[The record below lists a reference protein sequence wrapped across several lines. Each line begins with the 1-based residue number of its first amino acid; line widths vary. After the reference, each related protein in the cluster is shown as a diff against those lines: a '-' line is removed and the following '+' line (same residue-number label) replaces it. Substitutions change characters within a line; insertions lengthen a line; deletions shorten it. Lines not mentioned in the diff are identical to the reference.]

1 MEFMSESPA
10 AENMLGVPQS
20 RRRWSTL
27 TYRLAMLIAGLL
39 AISAVMTTTFAVR
52 SVQDALYSE
61 VSQSMINVHSS
72 VESTIDLQYNSVEA
86 FRQAELDARR
96 DGLRDVAAP
105 LTTTLDQIRLMA
117 DSGEITLAQAQNNS
131 LQLLKDVRFANED
144 YFFTYDRSM
153 TAISHPDAKFQGR
166 NLIDLQDAD
175 GKFVLR
181 ELRDVALNEGSGY
194 VDYKWVRLNETESV
208 PKLGFVFHYEPW
220 DWIVGTG
227 VYVDDIDA
235 AAAERIE
242 AIKVELSASLSQVSF
257 SEDSMFFILNQE
269 GQLIVSPEGAM
280 ALDQFSKT
288 PAGQQINATL
298 AMTAPPPGDSL
309 VETVVPATLRND
321 TSEDWV
327 MQTSTIPELGW
338 ILVSA
343 VPQAELAG
351 PGRTIAIQQLLM
363 SLAILVLG
371 LGAGLLLSRRL
382 VRPVEDITKAA
393 VDLSSATF
401 DPTSLDRAA
410 KRSDEVGELART
422 FQRMGNELVERERKL
437 REQVAKLTVVIDRTK
452 LAESV
457 DEITES
463 EHFQRIKAQ
472 ADELRKNKPQ
482 KE

>member
-1 MEFMSESPA
+1 MSESPA

-181 ELRDVALNEGSGY
+181 ELRDVALNDGSGY

-393 VDLSSATF
+393 VDLSNDTF

>member
-1 MEFMSESPA
+1 MSSNA
-10 AENMLGVPQS
+10 APDNDSRITPT

-39 AISAVMTTTFAVR
+39 AISAIMTTTFAVR

-61 VSQSMINVHSS
+61 VSQSMVNVHSS
-72 VESTIDLQYNSVEA
+72 VESTIDLQYNSVEV

-105 LTTTLDQIRLMA
+105 LATTLDQLRSMS
-117 DSGEITLAQAQNNS
+117 DSGAITVAQAQKAS
-131 LQLLKDVRFANED
+131 LQLLKSVRFGNDD

-153 TAISHPDAKFQGR
+153 TAISHPDAKFEGR

-181 ELRDVALNEGSGY
+181 ELREVALNEGSGY
-194 VDYKWVRLNETESV
+194 VEYKWVRLNATESV

-220 DWIVGTG
+220 DWIIGTG
-227 VYVDDIDA
+227 VYVDDIEA
-235 AAAERIE
+235 AATNRLETV
-242 AIKVELSASLSQVSF
+242 KNELSTSLSQVSF
-257 SEDSMFFILNQE
+257 SEDSMFFILDE
-269 GQLIVSPEGAM
+269 KGQLIVSPDGA
-280 ALDQFSKT
+280 AELDEFAAT
-288 PAGQQINATL
+288 PDGQQVTQTL
-298 AMTAPPPGDSL
+298 AATAPAPGEPL
-309 VETVVPATLRND
+309 VETTVAATLRD
-321 TSEDWV
+321 EVSEDWV

-393 VDLSSATF
+393 VDLSNDTF
-401 DPTSLDRAA
+401 DPHTLDRAA

-422 FQRMGNELVERERKL
+422 FQRMGAELLARESKL
-437 REQVAKLTVVIDRTK
+437 REQVAKLSVVIDRTR

-463 EHFQRIKAQ
+463 EYFQRIKAQ
-472 ADELRKNKPQ
+472 ADELRKNKPH

>member
-1 MEFMSESPA
+1 MSANAAPNSEFKPA
-10 AENMLGVPQS
+10 SS

-39 AISAVMTTTFAVR
+39 AISAILTTTFAVR

-61 VSQSMINVHSS
+61 VSQSMVNVHSS

-96 DGLRDVAAP
+96 DGLRDIAAP
-105 LTTTLDQIRLMA
+105 LATTLDQIRSMA
-117 DSGEITLAQAQNNS
+117 DSGAITIEQAQENS

-181 ELRDVALNEGSGY
+181 ELREVALNEGSGY

-220 DWIVGTG
+220 DWIIGTG
-227 VYVDDIDA
+227 VYVDDIEA
-235 AAAERIE
+235 AAAQRLE
-242 AIKVELSASLSQVSF
+242 AVKNELSTSLSQVSF
-257 SEDSMFFILNQE
+257 SQDSMFFILDQE
-269 GQLIVSPEGAM
+269 GQLIVAPSGETELEKFAGTTEGQQVNM
-280 ALDQFSKT
+280 ALAVSA
-288 PAGQQINATL
+288 PA
-298 AMTAPPPGDSL
+298 PGEPL
-309 VETVVPATLRND
+309 VESIVPAILRNGI
-321 TSEDWV
+321 SEDWV

-393 VDLSSATF
+393 VDLSNDTF
-401 DPTSLDRAA
+401 DPTSLNRAA

-422 FQRMGNELVERERKL
+422 FQRMGDELVKRERKL

-472 ADELRKNKPQ
+472 ADELRKNKPG
-482 KE
+482 KD

>member
-1 MEFMSESPA
+1 MSANSEPDSDLRLAPT
-10 AENMLGVPQS
+10 

-39 AISAVMTTTFAVR
+39 AISAIMTTTFAVR

-72 VESTIDLQYNSVEA
+72 VESTIDLEYNSVVA
-86 FRQAELDARR
+86 FRQAELEARR
-96 DGLRDVAAP
+96 DGLRDVASP
-105 LTTTLDQIRLMA
+105 LATTLDQFRSMSDA
-117 DSGEITLAQAQNNS
+117 GEITVAQAQKAS

-166 NLIDLQDAD
+166 NLVDLQDAD
-175 GKFVLR
+175 GKYVLR

-194 VDYKWVRLNETESV
+194 VDYKWVRLNETDSV
-208 PKLGFVFHYEPW
+208 PKIGFVFHYEPW
-220 DWIVGTG
+220 DWIIGTG

-235 AAAERIE
+235 AAAARIE
-242 AIKVELSASLSQVSF
+242 AIKSELASSLSQVSF
-257 SEDSMFFILNQE
+257 SEDSMFFILDEQ
-269 GQLIVSPEGAM
+269 GQLIVSPDGATE
-280 ALDQFSKT
+280 LDGFAAT
-288 PAGQQINATL
+288 PDGQQVTAALST
-298 AMTAPPPGDSL
+298 TAPTPGKPL
-309 VETVVPATLRND
+309 VETTVAATMRD
-321 TSEDWV
+321 GVSEDWV
-327 MQTSTIPELGW
+327 MQTSTIPGLGW

-343 VPQAELAG
+343 VPQAELSG
-351 PGRTIAIQQLLM
+351 PGRSIAIQQLLM

-393 VDLSSATF
+393 VDLSNDSF
-401 DPTSLDRAA
+401 DPQSLDRAA

-422 FQRMGNELVERERKL
+422 FQRMGAELVTRERKL
-437 REQVAKLTVVIDRTK
+437 REQVAKLSVVIDRTR

-472 ADELRKNKPQ
+472 ADELRKNKPR

>member
-1 MEFMSESPA
+1 MSANSAPNSEFKPA
-10 AENMLGVPQS
+10 SS

-39 AISAVMTTTFAVR
+39 AISAILTTTFAVR

-61 VSQSMINVHSS
+61 VSQSMVNVHSS

-96 DGLRDVAAP
+96 DGLRDIAAP
-105 LTTTLDQIRLMA
+105 LATTLDQIRSMA
-117 DSGEITLAQAQNNS
+117 DSGAITIEQAQENS

-181 ELRDVALNEGSGY
+181 ELREVALNEGSGY

-220 DWIVGTG
+220 DWIIGTG

-235 AAAERIE
+235 AAAQRLE
-242 AIKVELSASLSQVSF
+242 AVKNELSTSLSQVSF
-257 SEDSMFFILNQE
+257 SQDSMFFILDQE
-269 GQLIVSPEGAM
+269 GQLIVAPNGETELEKFAGTKEGQQVNM
-280 ALDQFSKT
+280 ALAKSA
-288 PAGQQINATL
+288 PA
-298 AMTAPPPGDSL
+298 PGEPL
-309 VETVVPATLRND
+309 VESVVPATLRD
-321 TSEDWV
+321 GASEDWV

-393 VDLSSATF
+393 VALSNDTF

-422 FQRMGNELVERERKL
+422 FQRMGDELVKRERKL

-472 ADELRKNKPQ
+472 ADELRKNKPG

>member
-1 MEFMSESPA
+1 MSESPA
-10 AENMLGVPQS
+10 AEKVLGVPQS

-220 DWIVGTG
+220 DWIIGTG

-242 AIKVELSASLSQVSF
+242 AIKAELSASLSQVSF
-257 SEDSMFFILNQE
+257 SEDSMFYILSQE
-269 GQLIVSPEGAM
+269 GQLIVSPEGAT
-280 ALDQFSKT
+280 ALDQFSET

-309 VETVVPATLRND
+309 VETVVPATLRNGA
-321 TSEDWV
+321 SEDWV

-393 VDLSSATF
+393 VDLSNDTF

>member
-1 MEFMSESPA
+1 
-10 AENMLGVPQS
+10 
-20 RRRWSTL
+20 
-27 TYRLAMLIAGLL
+27 
-39 AISAVMTTTFAVR
+39 
-52 SVQDALYSE
+52 
-61 VSQSMINVHSS
+61 
-72 VESTIDLQYNSVEA
+72 
-86 FRQAELDARR
+86 
-96 DGLRDVAAP
+96 
-105 LTTTLDQIRLMA
+105 
-117 DSGEITLAQAQNNS
+117 
-131 LQLLKDVRFANED
+131 
-144 YFFTYDRSM
+144 
-153 TAISHPDAKFQGR
+153 
-166 NLIDLQDAD
+166 
-175 GKFVLR
+175 
-181 ELRDVALNEGSGY
+181 
-194 VDYKWVRLNETESV
+194 
-208 PKLGFVFHYEPW
+208 
-220 DWIVGTG
+220 

-242 AIKVELSASLSQVSF
+242 AIKAELSASLSQVSF

-393 VDLSSATF
+393 VDLSSDTF

>member
-1 MEFMSESPA
+1 MSANYAPNSEFKPA
-10 AENMLGVPQS
+10 SS

-39 AISAVMTTTFAVR
+39 AISAILTTTFAVR

-61 VSQSMINVHSS
+61 VSQSMVNVHSS

-96 DGLRDVAAP
+96 DGLRDIAAP
-105 LTTTLDQIRLMA
+105 LATTLDQIRSMA
-117 DSGEITLAQAQNNS
+117 DSGAITIEQAQENS

-181 ELRDVALNEGSGY
+181 ELREVALNEGSGY

-220 DWIVGTG
+220 DWIIGTG

-235 AAAERIE
+235 AAAQRLE
-242 AIKVELSASLSQVSF
+242 AVKNELSTSLSQVSF
-257 SEDSMFFILNQE
+257 SQDSMFFILAQE
-269 GQLIVSPEGAM
+269 GQLIVAPNGETELEKFAGTKEGQQVNM
-280 ALDQFSKT
+280 ALAKSA
-288 PAGQQINATL
+288 PA
-298 AMTAPPPGDSL
+298 PGEPL
-309 VETVVPATLRND
+309 VESVVPATLRD
-321 TSEDWV
+321 GASEDWV

-393 VDLSSATF
+393 VALSNDTF

-422 FQRMGNELVERERKL
+422 FQRMGDELVKRERKL

-472 ADELRKNKPQ
+472 ADELRKNKPG

>member
-1 MEFMSESPA
+1 MSANSAPNSEFKPA
-10 AENMLGVPQS
+10 SS

-39 AISAVMTTTFAVR
+39 AISAILTTTFAVR

-61 VSQSMINVHSS
+61 VSQSMVNVHSS

-96 DGLRDVAAP
+96 DGLRDIAAP
-105 LTTTLDQIRLMA
+105 LATTLDQIRSMA
-117 DSGEITLAQAQNNS
+117 DSGAITIEQAQENS

-220 DWIVGTG
+220 DWIIGTG

-235 AAAERIE
+235 AAAQRLE
-242 AIKVELSASLSQVSF
+242 AVKDELSTSLSQVSF
-257 SEDSMFFILNQE
+257 SQDSMFFILAQE
-269 GQLIVSPEGAM
+269 GQLIVAPKGATELDEFAGSPEGQKVNS
-280 ALDQFSKT
+280 AL
-288 PAGQQINATL
+288 AA
-298 AMTAPPPGDSL
+298 TAPAPGSAL
-309 VETVVPATLRND
+309 VETVVPATLRNGI
-321 TSEDWV
+321 SEDWV

-393 VDLSSATF
+393 LDLSNDTF

-422 FQRMGNELVERERKL
+422 FQRMGDELVKRERKL

-472 ADELRKNKPQ
+472 ADELRKNKPGN
-482 KE
+482 E

>member
-1 MEFMSESPA
+1 MSANYAPNSEFKPA
-10 AENMLGVPQS
+10 SS

-39 AISAVMTTTFAVR
+39 AISAILTTTFAVR

-61 VSQSMINVHSS
+61 VSESMVNVHSS

-96 DGLRDVAAP
+96 DGLRDIAAP
-105 LTTTLDQIRLMA
+105 LATTLDQIRSMA
-117 DSGEITLAQAQNNS
+117 DSGAITIEQAQENS

-181 ELRDVALNEGSGY
+181 ELREVALNEGSGY

-220 DWIVGTG
+220 DWIIGTG

-235 AAAERIE
+235 AAAQRLE
-242 AIKVELSASLSQVSF
+242 AVKNELSTSLSQVSF
-257 SEDSMFFILNQE
+257 SQDSMFFILAQE
-269 GQLIVSPEGAM
+269 GQLIVAPNGETELEKFAGTKEGQQVNM
-280 ALDQFSKT
+280 ALAKSA
-288 PAGQQINATL
+288 PA
-298 AMTAPPPGDSL
+298 PGEPL
-309 VETVVPATLRND
+309 VESVVPATLRD
-321 TSEDWV
+321 GASEDWV

-393 VDLSSATF
+393 VALSNDTF

-422 FQRMGNELVERERKL
+422 FQRMGDELVKRERKL

-472 ADELRKNKPQ
+472 ADELRKNKPG

>member
-1 MEFMSESPA
+1 MSPA
-10 AENMLGVPQS
+10 SENTLGVPQS

-27 TYRLAMLIAGLL
+27 TYRLAMLIASLL
-39 AISAVMTTTFAVR
+39 AISAILTTTFAVR

-61 VSQSMINVHSS
+61 VSQSMVNVHSS

-96 DGLRDVAAP
+96 DGLRDIAAP
-105 LTTTLDQIRLMA
+105 LTTTLNQLRSMA
-117 DSGEITLAQAQNNS
+117 DSGEIAFAQAQENA

-181 ELRDVALNEGSGY
+181 EARDVAINEGSGY

-220 DWIVGTG
+220 DWIIGTG
-227 VYVDDIDA
+227 VYIDDIDA
-235 AAAERIE
+235 AAAQRLE
-242 AIKVELSASLSQVSF
+242 AVKNELSTSLSQVSF
-257 SEDSMFFILNQE
+257 SQDSMFFILDQE
-269 GQLIVSPEGAM
+269 GQLIVAPKGASE
-280 ALDQFSKT
+280 LDEFAGS
-288 PAGQQINATL
+288 PAGRQVNSAL
-298 AMTAPPPGDSL
+298 AATAPAPGSAL
-309 VETVVPATLRND
+309 IETVVPATLRNGA
-321 TSEDWV
+321 SEDWV

-393 VDLSSATF
+393 VDLSNDTF

-422 FQRMGNELVERERKL
+422 FQRMGDELVKRERKL

-472 ADELRKNKPQ
+472 ADELRKNKPG

>member
-1 MEFMSESPA
+1 MSESPA

>member
-1 MEFMSESPA
+1 MSSNA
-10 AENMLGVPQS
+10 APDS
-20 RRRWSTL
+20 DFRITPTRRRWSTL

-39 AISAVMTTTFAVR
+39 AISAVLTTTFAVR

-61 VSQSMINVHSS
+61 VSQSMVNVHSS

-96 DGLRDVAAP
+96 DGLRDIAAP
-105 LTTTLDQIRLMA
+105 LATTLDQIRSMA
-117 DSGEITLAQAQNNS
+117 DSGEITMEAAQENS

-181 ELRDVALNEGSGY
+181 ELREVALNEGSGY
-194 VDYKWVRLNETESV
+194 VDYKWVRLNATESV

-220 DWIVGTG
+220 DWIIGTG

-235 AAAERIE
+235 AATQRLE
-242 AIKVELSASLSQVSF
+242 AVKSELSTSLSQVSF
-257 SEDSMFFILNQE
+257 SEDSMFFILDQE
-269 GQLIVSPEGAM
+269 GQLIVSPNGEPELGEFADT
-280 ALDQFSKT
+280 AD
-288 PAGQQINATL
+288 GQQVNIAL
-298 AMTAPPPGDSL
+298 AASAPAPGEPL
-309 VETVVPATLRND
+309 VESVVAASLRAGG
-321 TSEDWV
+321 SEDWV

-393 VDLSSATF
+393 VALSNDTF

-422 FQRMGNELVERERKL
+422 FQRMGDELVKRERKL